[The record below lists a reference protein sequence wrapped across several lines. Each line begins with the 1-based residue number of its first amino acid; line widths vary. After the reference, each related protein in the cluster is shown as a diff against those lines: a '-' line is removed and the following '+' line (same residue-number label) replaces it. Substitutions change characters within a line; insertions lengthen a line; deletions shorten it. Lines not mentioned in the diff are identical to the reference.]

1 MLIKLSDLNGEMF
14 FSWSKF
20 ARRVCTFACKYFHV
34 RNMHFTV
41 L

>member
-20 ARRVCTFACKYFHV
+20 ARRVYTFACKYFHV